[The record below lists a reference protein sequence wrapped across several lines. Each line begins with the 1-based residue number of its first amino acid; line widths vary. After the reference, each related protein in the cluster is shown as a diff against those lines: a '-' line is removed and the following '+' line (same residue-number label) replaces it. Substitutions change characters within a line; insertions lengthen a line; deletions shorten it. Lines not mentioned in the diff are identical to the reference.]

1 MFARLFNRRVK
12 QSPPVYHPGIKK
24 QSTTHVERV
33 ESIMVMDNAGF
44 LLGSFT
50 SESKINQETDNALI
64 SMFISAISNFSKEL
78 FKRNDGASIMIN
90 RGEYL
95 ISLESNNR
103 ICVAFIG
110 QYDPNRLYKKLGVLL
125 REIEKLYAQVDE
137 PNKLDCEE
145 AIVDLIKKS
154 FL

>member
-1 MFARLFNRRVK
+1 
-12 QSPPVYHPGIKK
+12 
-24 QSTTHVERV
+24 
-33 ESIMVMDNAGF
+33 MVMDNAGF